1 MSEKMPVLMIT
12 VHPDIASEI
21 NDAPSVMANARSLR
35 HASDSL
41 HA

>member
-1 MSEKMPVLMIT
+1 VLMIT

-21 NDAPSVMANARSLR
+21 NDAANVIANAHSLR
-35 HASDSL
+35 HARDSL